1 MISLMVVFYMF
12 LAIFTIIGALRGW
25 AKEMLVI
32 FSVVLSLF
40 LIFLLERFA
49 PFVVPFEEA
58 YPVGEDVVVSFLN
71 LGTDIQASLKTQF
84 WVRTLVVATLVF
96 FGYQTPGLS
105 RFAATMR
112 REKVQD
118 FILGM
123 VFGLLNGYL
132 VIGTIWS
139 FMDSAHYPFSPM
151 IVSPTPDDPLGQT
164 ALNLIEMLPPIWLGN
179 EPGIYI
185 AVGLAFLFVLVVFI

>member
-12 LAIFTIIGALRGW
+12 LVIFAIIGGLRGW

-32 FSVVLSLF
+32 FSVVLALF
-40 LIFLLERFA
+40 LIFLLEKFEF
-49 PFVVPFEEA
+49 FVVPFESIYLDPGGPAVFFETLA
-58 YPVGEDVVVSFLN
+58 ADTQSG
-71 LGTDIQASLKTQF
+71 LKTQF
-84 WVRTLVVATLVF
+84 WIRTLIVITLVF

-105 RFAATMR
+105 RFAAAVR

-118 FILGM
+118 FILGV

-132 VIGTIWS
+132 VVGTIWS
-139 FMDSAHYPFSPM
+139 FMDSAQYPFSPL
-151 IVSPTPDDPLGQT
+151 IVSPAAGDPLGEA
-164 ALNLIEMLPPIWLGN
+164 ALRWIALLPPLWLGS
-179 EPGIYI
+179 EPGIYV